1 MTTILIII
9 AATGLGAAI
18 GVWTRR
24 LLAPLKYRLEAE
36 YELAEPGSRLWLIVV
51 SGLAL
56 GSVTASLA
64 YTDNWPLALTI
75 LPLTVAAPALAA
87 IDLDVMRL
95 PNIILGPVA
104 LLTLAGL
111 AIAAASRGD
120 WSTPLRATAGALLAG
135 GTLWLLNLITRGGVG
150 FGDVKL
156 AALVGLATG
165 AVAMSAAWWAI
176 LVASASAFVSVA
188 VARRSGPIPY
198 GPWLLLGG
206 WVAILGQLWP

>member
-24 LLAPLKYRLEAE
+24 LLAPLSYRLEE
-36 YELAEPGSRLWLIVV
+36 EQELAEPGSRVWVIVV

-56 GSVTASLA
+56 GSVTAWLA
-64 YTDNWPLALTI
+64 YADHWLLALVV
-75 LPLTVAAPALAA
+75 LPLTLAGPALAA

-95 PNIILGPVA
+95 PNIILAPAA

-111 AIAAASRGD
+111 AIAGALRGD
-120 WSTPLRATAGALLAG
+120 WSTPSRAAAGALLAG
-135 GTLWLLNLITRGGVG
+135 GTLWLLSLITRGGVG

-165 AVAMSAAWWAI
+165 AVAMSAAWWAL
-176 LVASASAFVSVA
+176 LVGSASALLLVT
-188 VARRSGPIPY
+188 VARRRGPIPY

-206 WVAILGQLWP
+206 WVAILGQLSP